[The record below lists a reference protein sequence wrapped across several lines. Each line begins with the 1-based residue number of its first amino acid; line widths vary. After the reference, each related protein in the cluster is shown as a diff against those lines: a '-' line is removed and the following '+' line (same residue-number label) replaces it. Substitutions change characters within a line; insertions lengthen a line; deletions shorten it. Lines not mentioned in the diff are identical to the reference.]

1 MYLEIEDL
9 SKKIGKQ
16 TIFDHVSFAAEKSDV
31 IALIGRNGSGKT
43 TLLQNIMTVMTPDSG
58 DVLIEG
64 KSVYDNPGLLE
75 KMVLVPDRFDYFK
88 FTNLK
93 KVIEYF
99 AILYD
104 GFDRKRAMDEFN
116 DLGISID
123 KSMNT
128 LSKGQL
134 TLTAIILN
142 LCTGAEIMLIDEPY
156 DGIDVVNR
164 KKIDEFIVEMA
175 DSGKVVIVS
184 SHNLDK
190 LEMMATKTVYLETG
204 RSGILLDEQKLN
216 QYYKYQIVYKEEEG
230 IEFDKESDV
239 ILLQKI
245 GRVVT
250 ILTTRNQAQMN
261 GFLNSD
267 KVSQYD
273 ILKLKTEDLF
283 FWDQKKGGI

>member
-1 MYLEIEDL
+1 
-9 SKKIGKQ
+9 
-16 TIFDHVSFAAEKSDV
+16 
-31 IALIGRNGSGKT
+31 
-43 TLLQNIMTVMTPDSG
+43 
-58 DVLIEG
+58 
-64 KSVYDNPGLLE
+64 
-75 KMVLVPDRFDYFK
+75 
-88 FTNLK
+88 
-93 KVIEYF
+93 
-99 AILYD
+99 
-104 GFDRKRAMDEFN
+104 
-116 DLGISID
+116 
-123 KSMNT
+123 
-128 LSKGQL
+128 
-134 TLTAIILN
+134 
-142 LCTGAEIMLIDEPY
+142 
-156 DGIDVVNR
+156 
-164 KKIDEFIVEMA
+164 MA

-204 RSGILLDEQKLN
+204 RSVILLDEQKLN

-273 ILKLKTEDLF
+273 ILKLTTEDLF